1 MSVSLIR
8 PLLLATAALALTACT
23 SVGTQKIPAPAVVEV
38 VSAEAAQAEAA
49 RVAAL
54 QAQPDWAF
62 QGRVAVSK
70 GKDGGSGRI
79 DWKQEGRRYVVELSA
94 PVTRQS
100 WKLTGDTHSEAGRL
114 EGLAGGPR
122 DGEDAQQLLLEA
134 TGWDIP
140 VNQLPAW
147 IRGLVAGDAAGP
159 EKVERDGEGRPR
171 RMQQMGWQ
179 VQYLDWYPAGARRCR
194 AGSRPAMATPR
205 CACWSTNGGR
215 APHECRAR

>member
-1 MSVSLIR
+1 MAS
-8 PLLLATAALALTACT
+8 ACST
-23 SVGTQKIPAPAVVEV
+23 NP
-38 VSAEAAQAEAA
+38 A

-54 QAQPDWAF
+54 HAQPDWAF

-79 DWKQEGRRYVVELSA
+79 DWRQDGRRYVVELSA

-114 EGLAGGPR
+114 EGLTGGPR

-140 VNQLPAW
+140 VNQLPEW

-159 EKVERDGEGRPR
+159 EGEDRESADADGRGPAPQPSQGGGQPDSGFFMRP
-171 RMQQMGWQ
+171 G
-179 VQYLDWYPAGARRCR
+179 
-194 AGSRPAMATPR
+194 T
-205 CACWSTNGGR
+205 GGLY
-215 APHECRAR
+215 

>member
-8 PLLLATAALALTACT
+8 PLLLAAVTLAVTACT
-23 SVGTQKIPAPAVVEV
+23 SVGTQKTPAPAVVEV

-54 QAQPDWAF
+54 QAQSDWAF

-140 VNQLPAW
+140 VNQLPQW

-171 RMQQMGWQ
+171 RMQQRGWQ
-179 VQYLDWYPAGARRCR
+179 VQYLDWYPAA
-194 AGSRPAMATPR
+194 AGRPALPR
-205 CACWSTNGGR
+205 RIEASIGDAKVRLLVDQWGQG
-215 APHECRAR
+215 AP

>member
-8 PLLLATAALALTACT
+8 PLLLAAATLAVTACT
-23 SVGTQKIPAPAVVEV
+23 SVGTQKTPPPAVVET

-54 QAQPDWAF
+54 HAQPDWAL

-114 EGLAGGPR
+114 EGLTGGPR

-140 VNQLPAW
+140 VNQLPEW

-159 EKVERDGEGRPR
+159 ETVERDGEGRPR

-179 VQYLDWYPAGARRCR
+179 VQYLDWYPAD
-194 AGSRPAMATPR
+194 AGRPALPRRIEASNGDAKVRLLVDQWGQGTP
-205 CACWSTNGGR
+205 
-215 APHECRAR
+215 

>member
-8 PLLLATAALALTACT
+8 PLLLAAATLAVTACT
-23 SVGTQKIPAPAVVEV
+23 TVGTQKTPPPAVVET

-54 QAQPDWAF
+54 HAQPDWAF

-114 EGLAGGPR
+114 DGLAGGTR

-140 VNQLPAW
+140 VNQLPEW

-159 EKVERDGEGRPR
+159 ERVERDGEGRPR

-179 VQYLDWYPAGARRCR
+179 VQYLDWYPAE
-194 AGSRPAMATPR
+194 AGRPALPRRIEASSGDAKVRLLVDQWGQVTP
-205 CACWSTNGGR
+205 
-215 APHECRAR
+215 

>member
-1 MSVSLIR
+1 MTVSLIR
-8 PLLLATAALALTACT
+8 PLLLAAATLAVSACT
-23 SVGTQKIPAPAVVEV
+23 SVGTQKTAPPAVVET

-54 QAQPDWAF
+54 HAQPDWAF

-79 DWKQEGRRYVVELSA
+79 DWKQQGRRYVVELSA

-100 WKLTGDTHSEAGRL
+100 WKLSGDTQSGGGRL
-114 EGLAGGPR
+114 EGLAGGTR
-122 DGEDAQQLLLEA
+122 EGEDAQQLLLDA

-140 VNQLPAW
+140 VNPLPDW
-147 IRGLVAGDAAGP
+147 IRGLVAAGTGDGAQA
-159 EKVERDGEGRPR
+159 VERDGEGRPR

-179 VQYLDWYPAGARRCR
+179 VQYLDWYPADA
-194 AGSRPAMATPR
+194 ARPALPR
-205 CACWSTNGGR
+205 RIEASRGDAKVRLLVDQWGQG
-215 APHECRAR
+215 AP